1 MSTLSE
7 LQDRQ
12 HRLTD
17 EIRAKQVELR
27 ALAVEVNLCLDQEAI
42 DRDIAVV
49 MKRHGEAQVRQRIGA
64 GGFDAS
70 GPVNGS

>member
-1 MSTLSE
+1 MTTLSE

-17 EIRAKQVELR
+17 EIRAKQTELR
-27 ALAVEVNLCLDQEAI
+27 ALAADINLALEQEAI
-42 DRDIAVV
+42 DRDLAAV
-49 MKRHGEAQVRQRIGA
+49 MARHGEAQVRQRIGA

-70 GPVNGS
+70 GPVNGG